1 MARNYK
7 VGSLESFKANP
18 LARGGVD
25 VTIYK
30 KSTTT
35 VDEYGRVTGIT
46 EDAGTAGR
54 IVIANI
60 TNKDLKISNS
70 GLNIVGN
77 MKIYFP
83 YDLIVAVDDIIDDGT
98 RRWRVKAIT
107 STYPPV
113 YGIGVVTAIDLNGS
127 S

>member
-1 MARNYK
+1 MARTYA

-18 LARGGVD
+18 LARGGVN
-25 VTIYK
+25 VTIYT

-35 VDEYGRVTGIT
+35 TDTYGRVTGIT
-46 EDAGTAGR
+46 KTNSTGR

-60 TNKDLKISNS
+60 SNKDLKISNS

-83 YDLIVAVDDIIDDGT
+83 YDLVIKVDDVIDDGT